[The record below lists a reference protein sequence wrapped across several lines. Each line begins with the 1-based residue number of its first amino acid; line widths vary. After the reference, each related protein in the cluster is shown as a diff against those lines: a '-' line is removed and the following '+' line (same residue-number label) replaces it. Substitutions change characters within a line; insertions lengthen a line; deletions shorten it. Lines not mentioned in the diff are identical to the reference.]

1 MVSPG
6 PGPSPSPGRMETTS
20 GPGSERPMAGSG
32 SRWQR
37 IGTGRLGLWCRSLL
51 QDYADACR
59 DVALGVKEQPGKAG
73 LYLSLLAGA
82 TVCSL
87 HVPCDASFES
97 SLLEA
102 SGALLLLSPWV
113 RNGRSEGHVQRLM
126 KLRNQGRLRYQ
137 SLVFFSLVYQAPF
150 DAEAALY
157 QAHCKHLKPRWTD
170 FPARI
175 LDVGFLGRW
184 WVLSS
189 KMKDSDINEEEFKH
203 LPEHLRT
210 ISSRN
215 LHSAANEKLFDE
227 KYKPVILTE
236 EQIER
241 AEKEQQPLQGALNQ

>member
-1 MVSPG
+1 MAG
-6 PGPSPSPGRMETTS
+6 GGA
-20 GPGSERPMAGSG
+20 AGSG
-32 SRWQR
+32 SVSR
-37 IGTGRLGLWCRSLL
+37 GRLGLWCRSLL

-59 DVALGVKEQPGKAG
+59 DVALGVKERPGKAG

-82 TVCSL
+82 TICSL

-113 RNGRSEGHVQRLM
+113 RNGTSEGHVQRLM

-150 DAEAALY
+150 DAEVALY
-157 QAHCKHLKPRWTD
+157 QAHCKHLKPRWMD
-170 FPARI
+170 FPART

-215 LHSAANEKLFDE
+215 LHSAANEKLFEE

-241 AEKEQQPLQGALNQ
+241 AEKEEQQQPLQGALNQ

>member
-1 MVSPG
+1 MWPLASRSGLGKPDSTSRCWPEPPSATSTSPAT
-6 PGPSPSPGRMETTS
+6 PPS
-20 GPGSERPMAGSG
+20 
-32 SRWQR
+32 
-37 IGTGRLGLWCRSLL
+37 GT
-51 QDYADACR
+51 
-59 DVALGVKEQPGKAG
+59 
-73 LYLSLLAGA
+73 
-82 TVCSL
+82 
-87 HVPCDASFES
+87 
-97 SLLEA
+97 
-102 SGALLLLSPWV
+102 LLLLSPWI
-113 RNGRSEGHVQRLM
+113 RNGGSEGHVQRLT

-170 FPARI
+170 FPTRI

-184 WVLSS
+184 WVLNS
-189 KMKDSDINEEEFKH
+189 KMKDSDINEEEFKY

-241 AEKEQQPLQGALNQ
+241 AEKEEQQQQQPLQGALNQ